1 MLVVMVGL
9 PGSGKSTWA
18 TENFRHIVSPDRI
31 RLDEIGMAFD
41 RAGEERVWSLAR
53 TRVREHLAAGRVVC
67 FDATSVTTK
76 RRAVL
81 GRMAE
86 GVGLPAIAVWMRVP
100 EEVAWERNLS
110 RERPVPRAAFEQL
123 AEAFQPPTTE
133 EGFDAVVVISAGVA
147 EGGPGTKSHIDGG
160 EE

>member
-18 TENFRHIVSPDRI
+18 AENFRHIVSPDRI
-31 RLDEIGMAFD
+31 RLDELGLAFD
-41 RAGEERVWSLAR
+41 RAGEKRVRSLAR
-53 TRVREHLAAGRVVC
+53 TRVREHLADGRVVC
-67 FDATSVTTK
+67 FDATSVTRK

-86 GVGLPAIAVWMRVP
+86 GAGVPAIAVWMRVP

-110 RERPVPRAAFEQL
+110 RERPVPQASFEQL
-123 AEAFQPPTTE
+123 AEAFQPPTTA
-133 EGFDAVVVISAGVA
+133 EGFDAVVVISPDGAG
-147 EGGPGTKSHIDGG
+147 GGPGTETHIDGG
-160 EE
+160 EG